1 MKILIKRLKK
11 LEASAAALING
22 PWLWPARAAAV
33 RERTMNA
40 MSPEEQVLLTES
52 FGSQGTVGLGE
63 FAAMHPAVWSRY
75 NEAFDRAVREVPA
88 PFAMCTADLWGCW

>member
-11 LEASAAALING
+11 LEAATAALING
-22 PWLWPARAAAV
+22 PCLWPARAAAV
-33 RERTMNA
+33 RERTVNS
-40 MSPEEQVLLTES
+40 MSLEEQALLTES

-88 PFAMCTADLWGCW
+88 PCAMCTADLRGCW